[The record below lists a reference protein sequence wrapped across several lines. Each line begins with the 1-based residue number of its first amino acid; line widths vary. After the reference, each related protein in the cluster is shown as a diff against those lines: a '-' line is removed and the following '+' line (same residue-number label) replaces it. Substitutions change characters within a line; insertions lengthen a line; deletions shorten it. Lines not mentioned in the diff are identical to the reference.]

1 MYERKSGL
9 MVQNVRN
16 LLHDE
21 QRREAI
27 SDAARQAIVGN
38 HTFNQ
43 RAQQIVDIYNDVY
56 NK

>member
-1 MYERKSGL
+1 